1 MIPNDRWTTVTPWFF
16 SDEPTAM
23 EYIRRSLPEDGPHRA
38 WANFSFLADTGH
50 LHSVDL
56 LVAGP
61 GGLHLLEV
69 DVSQGQLRNEDGIW
83 LRTRGGNTK
92 ASDSTR
98 DVAEVKA
105 RHLTAALRR
114 AATGRFLT
122 VPEVR
127 GSAFLSDPRSS
138 VDLTGPAAQGVF
150 GPDKP
155 ANPSLPRVTRD
166 LLERPAGDRSE
177 RPGRRFLRALPRLL
191 ERIGMHPVE
200 HWPRVGTWQL
210 TSKPVSSTERWQDYV
225 AWSTVWDKAPCRVRV
240 YTPGTSHTR
249 TDESVLREYLLLR
262 ELDHPGI
269 VTVDTLEH
277 HPSGPVLMFHVEKKQ
292 LLRLDHILSL
302 YRPLFTPAV
311 RADMIR
317 QIGAGLAHAH
327 ARQIAHGALTTRAV
341 MGIPRPAQG
350 ESVNDGWRDPGLQI
364 TDWHH
369 AAVAAAATED
379 APGPAAVTRDL
390 RDLAAVA
397 REICAGAAPAAGF
410 AELPDR
416 LAAEPEFARLRPA
429 EQVRRLTQRL
439 AGAALSPAVGPAVPV
454 TR

>member
-1 MIPNDRWTTVTPWFF
+1 MIPNDRWATVTPWFF

-23 EYIRRSLPEDGPHRA
+23 ESIQQSLPKDGPHRA

-69 DVSQGQLRNEDGIW
+69 DVSQGQLRNEGGVW
-83 LRTRGGNTK
+83 LRTRSGNTK

-114 AATGRFLT
+114 AAGRFLT
-122 VPEVR
+122 VPKVR

-138 VDLTGPAAQGVF
+138 VDLTGPAARGVF
-150 GPDKP
+150 GPDEP

-166 LLERPAGDRSE
+166 LLERPASDRAE

-210 TSKPVSSTERWQDYV
+210 TAKPVSLTDRWQDYV

-240 YTPGTSHTR
+240 YAPGTSRTR
-249 TDESVLREYLLLR
+249 TDESVLCEYLLLR

-277 HPSGPVLMFHVEKKQ
+277 HPAGPVLMFHVEKKQ
-292 LLRLDHILSL
+292 LLRLDHVLSL

-379 APGPAAVTRDL
+379 APGPAAVARDL

-439 AGAALSPAVGPAVPV
+439 AGAALSPAVDPAVPV

>member
-1 MIPNDRWTTVTPWFF
+1 MIQNDRWTTVTPWFF
-16 SDEPTAM
+16 SDEPAAM
-23 EYIRRSLPEDGPHRA
+23 ESIRRALPEDGPHRA

-83 LRTRGGNTK
+83 LRTRSGNTK

-114 AATGRFLT
+114 AAAGRFLT

-150 GPDKP
+150 GPDEP

-166 LLERPAGDRSE
+166 LLERPASDRAE

-210 TSKPVSSTERWQDYV
+210 TAKPVSLTDRWQDYV

-240 YTPGTSHTR
+240 YAPGTSRTR

-277 HPSGPVLMFHVEKKQ
+277 HPPGPVLMFHVEKKQ

-379 APGPAAVTRDL
+379 APGPAAVARDL

-397 REICAGAAPAAGF
+397 QEICAGAAPAAGF
-410 AELPDR
+410 TELPDR

-429 EQVRRLTQRL
+429 EQVRGLARRL
-439 AGAALSPAVGPAVPV
+439 AEAALSPAVGPAVPV